1 LSKYLSYLGIRR
13 AILFS
18 LSFVLLLSACN
29 DNPSTD
35 TSGSFDSGS
44 DPGPGYEDYYNGYY
58 DSIESWIDGDDLRE
72 QLRTLVNTGVNLVDF
87 NNSSNIWA
95 VNQLADETL
104 DNYDRVE
111 VVYGNYKPL
120 KTLTA
125 SGANGGWQREHAFA
139 QSLGDFDA
147 ASQGRTENESLILRS
162 DFHNLFASDG
172 SLNGSRNN
180 LNLGNITDEMTD
192 ATNPTDSFGN
202 SSECYRSEQA
212 NVFEPPEK
220 DKPMLARGI
229 FYMATRFEDLDV
241 VEGVTLVRS
250 RKHGMLSDLLD
261 WSDNPVTRREY
272 KHNVGVYFYQN
283 NRNPYIDFPEL
294 VDYVFGDKQEESGEL
309 GNLRPAYYDVVLD
322 GGEKEANDVHNL
334 AISNVKTT
342 YEVGDAYAKASDLKV
357 FTVNNDLAK
366 NADLAAGEFETT
378 YSDLYHFLDDD
389 IGIKT
394 INVTHQS
401 LSVSYDI
408 EVKSNA
414 ASQALYKYTLTTD
427 DAFKG
432 KIAQA
437 TPYAITLVGLDF
449 DFFLESGSVS
459 SFQTAAGTGRRFGTN
474 DYPINTMY
482 IETSSAFNVSSKTDV
497 NGIYVVAS
505 TNADPG
511 PSPTLSVSIGEY
523 SFTSQ
528 AMVPGASGTNTLYS
542 FELPEGETY
551 TGKVRITFSG
561 FTKGALYLKQFAI
574 NAI

>member
-1 LSKYLSYLGIRR
+1 MSKYLSYLGIRR

-120 KTLTA
+120 KTLTS

-272 KHNVGVYFYQN
+272 KHNVGVYSYQN

-309 GNLRPAYYDVVLD
+309 GNLRPAYYDVVLV

-437 TPYAITLVGLDF
+437 TPYAITLGGLDF

-511 PSPTLSVSIGEY
+511 PSPTLSVSIGEF

-528 AMVPGASGTNTLYS
+528 AMVKGPSGTNTLYS

-551 TGKVRITFSG
+551 TGKVSITFSG